1 MECGFSILLLWL
13 SKVASIMMVMLSIY
27 GVSQRTP
34 RKGRAWVTLQDHC
47 NWISCLGSVKF
58 SYITDVLLLS
68 LLLILSNFFHILH
81 SSGYSIFQI
90 VVHLLS
96 WTLVLSCSQK
106 SNLGQFLILRSVFLI
121 LRVPFF
127 NLLNWHW
134 LIGSYRL
141 QGRLLVLILRLSFF
155 FSFT

>member
-1 MECGFSILLLWL
+1 ML
-13 SKVASIMMVMLSIY
+13 SKHS
-27 GVSQRTP
+27 VSHRTS
-34 RKGRAWVTLQDHC
+34 RKGRASETIHDHR

-58 SYITDVLLLS
+58 SDIRDGLFLS
-68 LLLILSNFFHILH
+68 LLLILTNFFHILH
-81 SSGYSIFQI
+81 SSWYSIFQI

-106 SNLGQFLILRSVFLI
+106 SNLGQFLILRSVVLI
-121 LRVPFF
+121 LLVPFF
-127 NLLNWHW
+127 NLLSWHW

-141 QGRLLVLILRLSFF
+141 QGILLVLILRLSFF